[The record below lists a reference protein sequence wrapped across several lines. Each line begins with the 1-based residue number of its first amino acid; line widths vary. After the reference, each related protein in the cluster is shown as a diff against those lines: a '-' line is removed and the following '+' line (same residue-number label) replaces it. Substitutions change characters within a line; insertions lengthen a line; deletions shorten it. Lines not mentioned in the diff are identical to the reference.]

1 MGRQLYSEYQN
12 CLLPRTGR
20 SGSQTKPWFA
30 LLAWPNGKPCTLV
43 NYWLTDS
50 ATRTTG
56 KTLKQYCVGMTPY
69 VRYCYDK
76 EISLVDF
83 NDEHMNE
90 LSLILSAEKLE
101 NGSPK
106 KQNNYVNSI
115 LSNIIDFLT
124 WIQLHGNPT
133 NHRNLVG
140 FKADSPNVCVIE
152 KKNKYGKTYLHHD
165 SFLEVSSPLH
175 KKDAIPRKSIQAIE
189 DQTFLESDPEL
200 YPSIYKHRYN
210 NSDKQTLIQQAY
222 LYQRRVMIMW
232 AFKRLGLRPSEL
244 AEMPLN
250 DNLNVVN
257 SLILYIPTKKLR
269 TDSVVLRPFKTTND
283 GALTVKY
290 YLDARE
296 NFIAEYGKATNK
308 TISSTSFF
316 LTETGLPLSADSMAK
331 DFGRVAK
338 RAGLTDVRV
347 CFSMFRHR
355 FITLEILEHLKEL
368 FGSNRPTMDM
378 LTVPVVKSIENRIRK
393 KTGHKLGDSIWHY
406 FDDAF
411 EAIDFWKSVDRAL
424 ANMEQIGDAEDKL
437 QRLKYDQRK
446 AYGNQAL
453 RSKELTDIEKD
464 MAAIRAKM
472 NIFD

>member
-1 MGRQLYSEYQN
+1 MSRQLYSEYQN

-43 NYWLTDS
+43 NYWLTDL

-56 KTLKQYCVGMTPY
+56 KTVKQYCVGMTPF

-83 NDEHMNE
+83 NDEHMND
-90 LSLILSAEKLE
+90 LSFTLAAEKLE
-101 NGSPK
+101 NGSRK
-106 KQNNYVNSI
+106 KQNDYVNSI
-115 LSNIIDFLT
+115 LSNIIEFLT
-124 WIQLHGNPT
+124 WIQFHGNPT
-133 NHRNLVG
+133 NHSNLVG
-140 FKADSPNVCVIE
+140 FKAGSPNICVIE
-152 KKNKYGKTYLHHD
+152 KKNKYGKTYLHHE
-165 SFLEVSSPLH
+165 SFLEARAPLH
-175 KKDAIPRKSIQAIE
+175 KKDAMPREFIQSIE

-210 NSDKQTLIQQAY
+210 NSNKKTLIQQTY
-222 LYQRRVMIMW
+222 LYQRRIMIMW
-232 AFKRLGLRPSEL
+232 AFKRAGLRPSEL
-244 AEMPLN
+244 IEMPLD

-257 SLILYIPTKKLR
+257 SLILYLPTKKLR

-296 NFIAEYGKATNK
+296 NFIAEYGEATNK
-308 TISSTSFF
+308 PISSTSFF
-316 LTETGLPLSADSMAK
+316 LTETGRPLSADSMAK

-355 FITLEILEHLKEL
+355 FITLEILSHFKEL
-368 FGSNRPTMDM
+368 FGSNRPTTEM
-378 LTVPVVKSIENRIRK
+378 LTVPVVKNIENRIRK

-406 FDDAF
+406 FDEAF

-424 ANMEQIGDAEDKL
+424 ANMEQIGDAEDNL

-446 AYGNQAL
+446 AYGNEAL
-453 RSKELTDIEKD
+453 LSKELTDIEKG